1 MDVLLSHAQ
10 AHMRSEVCQTT
21 LLIAKL
27 RQRCNKIWLGGV
39 LTKSQ

>member
-1 MDVLLSHAQ
+1 MDALLSHAQ

-27 RQRCNKIWLGGV
+27 RQRCNKM
-39 LTKSQ
+39 